1 MGEQRADMV
10 SRSIIISL
18 AIIALAHAVPR
29 SADVVVPEDIEL
41 VEQGSHGFSDH
52 DGYSTDEGSDH
63 ESHDEYSGDE
73 SGSGEVSPAQSSLL
87 ENIGKITKEADK
99 LTHSTHGSSTQV
111 DEQSN
116 QIGALKKQLAHVKE
130 SFEQTAPN
138 DGGAADLTSAKATA
152 KDAITQAVTTM
163 KTSVTDGFTTSK
175 AAVVELEGAIST
187 VERTIPTTE
196 LESIKVKSDEWCS
209 SKTALDTAISEH
221 TAAVIEFNNAAAP
234 TLDPS
239 LLAMS
244 NFGPVTTCDLS
255 VGESEACSTS
265 WSCNLAQNVE
275 NAISAARTTYH
286 TAIWDKKNKEDTKDT
301 ATETNTGKQSSFLTA
316 IETTIAAEIAHCTG
330 NDNIHA
336 SAVNA
341 FNAVNTDR
349 AAMYRQLTV
358 VQCHVNHLDESDT
371 SAVAVPEAATVG
383 DTSTSAVDCVSK
395 IKTKA
400 QIKSSRFPDEA
411 LSGHASTCPT
421 QTAYMNQIKAYG
433 HPDMNLSDGWT
444 PGATTCASVAS
455 HGGSSNAFSYVS
467 NAAACSTECGQAG
480 SEVVK
485 YNCAKSD
492 GTVVDTANCV
502 GLTLPTDYTEA
513 CAATAACAACSLG
526 DMTVAGLVG
535 SSNKIKTMHMRF
547 NEKEAREWG
556 TVDTQYWHN
565 NLGRTTYRTQ
575 TALWPE
581 GCMEACCSV
590 ATCNGFGFYK
600 GDCTLS
606 TSATYDTLDNIP
618 THISRHGPWGQPGNS
633 IAFFPMLRT
642 TPAETPGASDSFTCE
657 TQGNAEFDNDKCL
670 QDSSGFGTTDTCA
683 SSVDKCTSDSKD
695 MHRCCSKACS
705 VTAVCSLNVCNALA
719 GAGDCSSLPLD
730 CDVQVDG
737 TTYNC
742 LCETP
747 FDISTK
753 TPSCEIQKVCMDVPG
768 LTVGSEVCYYGNEAN
783 TPDVC
788 KELKAVNAQFCDND
802 GSTHC
807 IRPQTLAE
815 AKAIAQDQKEA
826 QTTKVEQKKKL
837 SIATLAGESNSE
849 ASIRAKLPAVVAE
862 LMQGTGE
869 LSQLLLSMQAKY
881 RVQAMSTHQLEK
893 IPVPKLLRYVE
904 RAIGHKEDSI
914 NGVGSDSV
922 A

>member
-1 MGEQRADMV
+1 M
-10 SRSIIISL
+10 
-18 AIIALAHAVPR
+18 
-29 SADVVVPEDIEL
+29 
-41 VEQGSHGFSDH
+41 
-52 DGYSTDEGSDH
+52 
-63 ESHDEYSGDE
+63 
-73 SGSGEVSPAQSSLL
+73 
-87 ENIGKITKEADK
+87 
-99 LTHSTHGSSTQV
+99 THSTHGSSTQV
-111 DEQSN
+111 DEQSK

-152 KDAITQAVTTM
+152 KGAITQAVTTM

-209 SKTALDTAISEH
+209 SKTALDTAINEH

-265 WSCNLAQNVE
+265 WSCNLAQIVE

-433 HPDMNLSDGWT
+433 HPDMNLSDQWT

-467 NAAACSTECGQAG
+467 NGAACSTECGQAG

-485 YNCAKSD
+485 YNCAKND
-492 GTVVDTANCV
+492 ATVVDTANCV
-502 GLTLPTDYTEA
+502 GLTLPTDYTET
-513 CAATAACAACSLG
+513 CAATAACVTTAVLGIASCDGYTQSAHPCTNTYDSDPSSKIRVDGAAGKS
-526 DMTVAGLVG
+526 MTWTLQSPSEISVVHMVYTPRYNPIVLEVQAIVNGMPQAVTNPTSPALPG
-535 SSNKIKTMHMRF
+535 SWTGNTLTMP
-547 NEKEAREWG
+547 N
-556 TVDTQYWHN
+556 
-565 NLGRTTYRTQ
+565 
-575 TALWPE
+575 
-581 GCMEACCSV
+581 V
-590 ATCNGFGFYK
+590 ATSFIS
-600 GDCTLS
+600 D
-606 TSATYDTLDNIP
+606 YD
-618 THISRHGPWGQPGNS
+618 ISFDPVP
-633 IAFFPMLRT
+633 
-642 TPAETPGASDSFTCE
+642 
-657 TQGNAEFDNDKCL
+657 NAEGFKLVWVMAHDNH
-670 QDSSGFGTTDTCA
+670 
-683 SSVDKCTSDSKD
+683 V
-695 MHRCCSKACS
+695 
-705 VTAVCSLNVCNALA
+705 
-719 GAGDCSSLPLD
+719 
-730 CDVQVDG
+730 
-737 TTYNC
+737 
-742 LCETP
+742 
-747 FDISTK
+747 
-753 TPSCEIQKVCMDVPG
+753 
-768 LTVGSEVCYYGNEAN
+768 
-783 TPDVC
+783 
-788 KELKAVNAQFCDND
+788 ELKD
-802 GSTHC
+802 
-807 IRPQTLAE
+807 I
-815 AKAIAQDQKEA
+815 
-826 QTTKVEQKKKL
+826 
-837 SIATLAGESNSE
+837 
-849 ASIRAKLPAVVAE
+849 
-862 LMQGTGE
+862 
-869 LSQLLLSMQAKY
+869 
-881 RVQAMSTHQLEK
+881 K
-893 IPVPKLLRYVE
+893 IE
-904 RAIGHKEDSI
+904 GI
-914 NGVGSDSV
+914 
-922 A
+922 